1 MNKNILTFDEWAVL
15 GKDQGMEKGH
25 HASVQHMLN
34 NIFAYYEKKTSN
46 EDFWDNKL
54 IAYDILKKIK
64 KLNDKV
70 DFINLIDEQMIK

>member
-34 NIFAYYEKKTSN
+34 NIFAYYEKKSQQ
-46 EDFWDNKL
+46 
-54 IAYDILKKIK
+54 YS
-64 KLNDKV
+64 V
-70 DFINLIDEQMIK
+70 IDLGSKSLSSTPNFRLSISSE